1 MTAYSNE
8 QTLQFEITSLLPDL
22 HQPPQERC
30 IGRLVDVLQQHP
42 EIRRAHLKQEN
53 GSCLLCLH
61 YNAQRL
67 AEAEVQRLA
76 RRASAQV
83 SRRYRHETL
92 NVEGMD
98 CSDCTV
104 VIDHSLGRM
113 KGVLHVS
120 TSYSEQTVRIGYD
133 SEQIDRQA
141 IERRLEH
148 MGYAVA
154 LKGWRKI
161 WNENREVLRAAAS
174 GVLFLIAWGSAAVG
188 WLLPL
193 ATSVLYLASSVLSG
207 WHIAQHAGRA
217 LRKRR
222 FDTDLLMLA
231 AALGA
236 FAIGEF
242 GEGALL
248 LFLFNLG
255 HTLEERLLQRA
266 HQSIRSLADLTPKTA
281 RVRRDEGEID
291 TPVELIDLDEIVIVR
306 PTARIPVDGI
316 VIAGQS
322 AVDQSPVTGESMPVE
337 KAAGDKVFAGSVN
350 GNGALEIRSTRLARD
365 STLARAAQLVA
376 EAQASKSPTQKAG
389 ERFMRWFVPF
399 VLLADVLLILLP
411 PLFGIPF
418 GVAFRRAMTLLV
430 AASPCALALATP
442 SAILAGVARAAQR
455 GVLLKGGV
463 HLENLGRLKA
473 LAFDKTGTITRGRP
487 EVTDLISSNGWREDE
502 LLAWAAAVESRS
514 SHPLAQALINAA
526 SQRGLALPPVSQAQ
540 SAPGRGIQALV
551 EGRRVWVGSL
561 KAFDEMEIP
570 VTQELR
576 RQARRLEA
584 QGKTAM
590 LVSVDEDIIGGFA
603 VADMIRPE
611 AREMVAALQRLG
623 VVHTILLSGDN
634 RHTAEAIARQAG
646 ISQTRAELMPE
657 EKLAALKE
665 LEKEYGIV
673 GMVGDGV
680 NDAPA
685 LTGATVGIAMGGG
698 GNDAALETADV
709 VLMSDHLGGL
719 PFAISLGQT
728 TAAVIRQNLA
738 IALSVIVLLTIS
750 SVMGWVGLGLA
761 VLLHEGS
768 TVAVAL
774 NSLRI
779 LRSNS

>member
-1 MTAYSNE
+1 MTANSNE

-22 HQPPQERC
+22 QQPPQDRC
-30 IGRLVDVLQQHP
+30 MGRLVDALQQYP
-42 EIRRAHLKQEN
+42 EIRRAHLKEED

-61 YNAQRL
+61 YDAQRL
-67 AEAEVQRLA
+67 PEAEVQRLA
-76 RRASAQV
+76 RRAGAQV

-92 NVEGMD
+92 NIEGMD
-98 CSDCTV
+98 CSDCAV

-113 KGVLHVS
+113 KGVLHVNA
-120 TSYSEQTVRIGYD
+120 SYSGQSVSIGYD

-141 IERRLEH
+141 IEQRLGS
-148 MGYAVA
+148 MGYAVS
-154 LKGWRKI
+154 LSGWRKI
-161 WNENREVLRAAAS
+161 WHENQETWRAAAS
-174 GVLFLIAWGSAAVG
+174 GVLFLAAWGGIVAG
-188 WLLPL
+188 RLPPL
-193 ATSVLYLASSVLSG
+193 AAMGLYLSSSALSG
-207 WHIAQHAGRA
+207 WHIAQHAWRA
-217 LRKRR
+217 LRKRH

-255 HTLEERLLQRA
+255 HTLEERILQRA

-281 RVRRDEGEID
+281 RVRRGESEVE
-291 TPVELIDLDEIVIVR
+291 TPVELVGLDEIVIVR
-306 PTARIPVDGI
+306 PAGRIPVDGV

-322 AVDQSPVTGESMPVE
+322 AVDQSPITGESIPVE
-337 KAAGDKVFAGSVN
+337 KDEGDKVFAGSVN

-399 VLLADVLLILLP
+399 VLLADALLIILP
-411 PLFGIPF
+411 PLFGVPF
-418 GVAFRRAMTLLV
+418 AVSFRRAMTLLV

-487 EVTDLISSNGWREDE
+487 EVTDLFTVNGQREDE

-514 SHPLAQALINAA
+514 SHPLAQAVVNAA
-526 SQRGLALPPVSQAQ
+526 KQRGLALPPASQAQ
-540 SAPGRGIQALV
+540 NAPGRGVQALV
-551 EGRRVWVGSL
+551 EGQQVWVGSL
-561 KAFDEMEIP
+561 KAFDEMGIS
-570 VTQELR
+570 VAQELR
-576 RQARRLEA
+576 HQVQTLEA

-590 LVSVDEDIIGGFA
+590 LVGVDDEVIGGFA
-603 VADMIRPE
+603 VADVIRPE
-611 AREMVAALQRLG
+611 ARETVAALQRLG
-623 VVHTILLSGDN
+623 VAHTILLSGDN

-646 ISQTRAELMPE
+646 ISQIQAELMPE
-657 EKLAALKE
+657 EKLSALKA
-665 LEKEYGIV
+665 LEKEFGVV

-685 LTGATVGIAMGGG
+685 LAGATVGIAMGGG

-709 VLMSDHLGGL
+709 VLMSDRLDRL
-719 PFAISLGQT
+719 PFAVGLGQA
-728 TAAVIRQNLA
+728 TAAVIRQNLV
-738 IALSVIVLLTIS
+738 IALGVIVLLTAS
-750 SVMGWVGLGLA
+750 SVMGWVGLGSA

-779 LRSNS
+779 LRSRG

>member
-1 MTAYSNE
+1 MTAHSDE
-8 QTLQFEITSLLPDL
+8 QTLQFEVTSLLPDL

-30 IGRLVDVLQQHP
+30 MGRLVDMLQQHP

-53 GSCLLCLH
+53 GSCSLCLH
-61 YNAQRL
+61 YDAQRL
-67 AEAEVQRLA
+67 AEADVQRLA
-76 RRASAQV
+76 RRVSAQV

-98 CSDCTV
+98 CSDCAV

-113 KGVLHVS
+113 RGVLHVS
-120 TSYSEQTVRIGYD
+120 ASYSGQTVSIGYD

-141 IERRLEH
+141 IEQRLEH

-161 WNENREVLRAAAS
+161 WNENQEILRAAAS
-174 GVLFLIAWGSAAVG
+174 GISFLVAWGNAVVG
-188 WLLPL
+188 WLPPL
-193 ATSVLYLASSVLSG
+193 ATTILYLTSSTLSG
-207 WHIAQHAGRA
+207 WHIAQHAWRA

-255 HTLEERLLQRA
+255 HTLEEHILQRT

-281 RVRRDEGEID
+281 RVRRADGEVE
-291 TPVELIDLDEIVIVR
+291 TPIELVGLDETVIVQ
-306 PTARIPVDGI
+306 PAARIPVDGI

-322 AVDQSPVTGESMPVE
+322 AVDQSPVTGESLPVE
-337 KAAGDKVFAGSVN
+337 KSVGDKVFAGSVN

-389 ERFMRWFVPF
+389 ERFMHWFVPF
-399 VLLADVLLILLP
+399 VLLADGLLILLP
-411 PLFGIPF
+411 PLFGVPF
-418 GVAFRRAMTLLV
+418 EISFQRAMTLLV

-442 SAILAGVARAAQR
+442 SAILAGVARAAQK

-473 LAFDKTGTITRGRP
+473 LAFDKTGTITLGRP
-487 EVTDLISSNGWREDE
+487 KVTDLFSVNGWHEDV

-514 SHPLAQALINAA
+514 SHPLAQALINTA
-526 SQRGLALPPVSQAQ
+526 SQRGLTLPSVSQAQ
-540 SAPGRGIQALV
+540 SAPGRGIQAQV
-551 EGRRVWVGSL
+551 EGRQVWVGSL
-561 KAFDEMEIP
+561 KAFDEMKIP
-570 VTQELR
+570 VVQELR
-576 RQARRLEA
+576 HQVQTLEM

-590 LVSVDEDIIGGFA
+590 LVSVDDEIIGGFA
-603 VADMIRPE
+603 VADVIRPE
-611 AREMVAALQRLG
+611 AREIVAALQRLG
-623 VVHTILLSGDN
+623 VVYTILLSGDN
-634 RHTAEAIARQAG
+634 HYTAEAIARQAG

-657 EKLAALKE
+657 DKLSALKA
-665 LEKEYGIV
+665 LEKEYGVV

-685 LTGATVGIAMGGG
+685 LAGATVGIAMGGS
-698 GNDAALETADV
+698 GNEAALETADV
-709 VLMSDHLGGL
+709 VLMSNHLSGL
-719 PFAISLGQT
+719 PFAVGLGQA
-728 TAAVIRQNLA
+728 TASVIRQNLA
-738 IALSVIVLLTIS
+738 IALGVIVLLTAS
-750 SVMGWVGLGLA
+750 SILGWIGLGSA

-779 LRSNS
+779 LRSRG